1 MLAFANVESVVT
13 LICVLFLSG
22 IVMGNLAFRAG
33 LGIKRWTL
41 LGLLIGPV
49 AYPLFNTHKHYAW
62 RRSVGK
68 SSGSLKC

>member
-13 LICVLFLSG
+13 LICVFLLSG

-41 LGLLIGPV
+41 LDLLIGPV

>member
-1 MLAFANVESVVT
+1 MLALVNVESGVF
-13 LICVLFLSG
+13 LICVLLLSA
-22 IVMGNLAFRAG
+22 IVMGNLAFRSG

-41 LGLLIGPV
+41 LGLMIGPV